1 MASRGDAILAHG
13 LGGGADLP
21 IPANLAIAGGTAAL
35 TLSFVILLMAWRTPR
50 FGTQDHQ
57 ARVPPRLAA
66 VLDGPAVATGL
77 RVLGMVLFAF
87 TVWAAVAGPDTLI
100 NPTFGIV
107 YVWLWVGL
115 VPASLLLGPVFHA
128 LSPARTIHLLLS
140 KAMGSPPE
148 QGLRSY
154 PAQWGYWPAS
164 IALLAFVWMEL
175 VYPGATNL
183 GPLRL
188 WFAFYLSAVVLGGL
202 VYGERW
208 MARTDPFEVYSTL
221 LAHLSPWGCN
231 SRGELVV
238 VNPLRNLAT
247 LRPEPGLVAVVSVLL
262 GSTAWDSFRESTTWV
277 RYVQSS
283 ASSITVLNTGMLV
296 AAVLLVGVVFTVA
309 TRWTGGGQP
318 LAPRREMPWRLA
330 HSIVPIIV
338 GYMVAHY
345 LTFFVE
351 VGQQTLIQVSDPMG
365 TGANLFGTA
374 GLQIDYVLSR
384 NPDVLASI
392 KVLSIVTGHVLGVVA
407 AHDRALQLLP
417 TRQQVLGQLPLLA
430 AMTLYTFG
438 GLYLLFGA

>member
-1 MASRGDAILAHG
+1 MATRGDAVLAHG

-35 TLSFVILLMAWRTPR
+35 TLSFVVLLMAWRRPR
-50 FGTQDHQ
+50 FGNEEHQ
-57 ARVPPRLAA
+57 ARLPPRLAA
-66 VLDGPAVATGL
+66 VLDSRALAAGL
-77 RVLGMVLFAF
+77 RVLGMLCFAF
-87 TVWAAVAGPDTLI
+87 TAWAAIAGPDSLV
-100 NPTFGIV
+100 NPSFGIV

-115 VPASLLLGPVFHA
+115 VPASLLLGPVFRA
-128 LSPARTIHLLLS
+128 VSPARTIHLLLS
-140 KAMGSPPE
+140 RAVGSPPE
-148 QGLRSY
+148 QGLRDY
-154 PAQWGYWPAS
+154 PARWGYWPAS
-164 IALLAFVWMEL
+164 IALFAFVWMEL

-188 WFAFYLSAVVLGGL
+188 WFALYLTVVVVGGL
-202 VYGERW
+202 VYGDRW
-208 MARTDPFEVYSTL
+208 IARTDPFEVYSTL
-221 LAHLSPWGCN
+221 LAHLSPWGR
-231 SRGELVV
+231 STRGQLVA

-247 LRPEPGLVAVVSVLL
+247 LRPEPGLVGVVSVLL
-262 GSTAWDSFRESTTWV
+262 GSTAWDSFRESATWV

-283 ASSITVLNTGMLV
+283 EVNVTVLNTGMLV

-309 TRWTGGGQP
+309 TRWTGGEP
-318 LAPRREMPWRLA
+318 LVPRREMPWRLA

-345 LTFFVE
+345 LTFLVE

-365 TGANLFGTA
+365 TGADLFGTA
-374 GLQIDYVLSR
+374 DLQISYWLSR
-384 NPDVLASI
+384 NPEALASI
-392 KVLSIVTGHVLGVVA
+392 KVLAIVTGHVLGVVA

-417 TRQQVLGQLPLLA
+417 SRQQVVGQLPLLA